1 MKRITES
8 VEIFGKKILFEIG
21 DLVPQAHGAAFVKM
35 GGTEILATVLMGKTE
50 KEEMGFFP
58 LTVEYE
64 ERYYAAGK
72 IKGPRFMKRE
82 GRPSDK
88 AICNARMIDRAL
100 RPLFPEELKREV
112 QVIVTVLSWDGEN
125 DPDVLGLLGSSLAI
139 SLSEIPFLG
148 PVSAVRVGE
157 KEGNFILFPNY
168 QERENS
174 NFDIVFSG
182 VKKEKFF
189 LNMIETGYLE
199 ASEEKILKAFDF
211 AVPFLEKLIEFQESL
226 QKKYGKEKIE
236 IKKEPQDL
244 ELEFAIKEEFEDKI
258 RKSLEGKD
266 KIERAEFLEELNN
279 QLLEFLKFKF
289 PERISKGL
297 KIFKELYKK
306 VLRENILEK
315 DLRPDGRTP
324 DQLREIEIE
333 TGILPRTHGSALFS
347 KGLTKVLSILTLG
360 GPNDV
365 QLLEGMEISGK
376 KRFLHHYNFPPYCS
390 GEIRHLRGPSRR
402 EIGHGIL
409 AEKALLPVIPSFE
422 EFPYTIRVV
431 SEVLS
436 SNGSTSMGATCA
448 ACLALMDGGVP
459 IKKMVAGVGL
469 GMVGKKILVDIQ
481 GPEDFFGEMD
491 FKIAGTKECVTALQ
505 MDVKI
510 LGIERETLKEC
521 LEKGKKARIEIL
533 EKMEKILPKPKQL
546 SEFAPKVLFLKISP
560 EKIREVIG
568 PGGRVITGIISKF
581 GVTIDIEE
589 DGKIYVSGDNKEN
602 VEKAIEVIKEIT
614 REIKVGD
621 LFEATVKRLM
631 TFGIIFELFPGQE
644 ALLHSSKLK
653 GIKKENYKK
662 IFEIGKKFLVKVDS
676 FDEFGRIRLE
686 LVDQSVLKP
695 FLRGTKGQIRKR

>member
-8 VEIFGKKILFEIG
+8 IEIFGKKILFEIG

-35 GGTEILATVLMGKTE
+35 GGTEILATALMGKTE

-72 IKGPRFMKRE
+72 IRGPRFMKRE

-236 IKKEPQDL
+236 IKKEAQDL

-258 RKSLEGKD
+258 RESLEGKD

-279 QLLEFLKFKF
+279 QFLEFLKFKF

-306 VLRENILEK
+306 ILRENILEK
-315 DLRPDGRTP
+315 NLRPDGRAP

-695 FLRGTKGQIRKR
+695 FLKKAKCQIRKR

>member
-1 MKRITES
+1 MKKITEAI
-8 VEIFGKKILFEIG
+8 EIFGKKIVVEIG
-21 DLVPQAHGAAFVKM
+21 DLVPQAQGSAFVKM
-35 GGTEILATVLMGKTE
+35 GGTEVLATVLMGKTE

-58 LTVEYE
+58 LAVEYE

-72 IKGPRFMKRE
+72 IRGPRFMKRE

-125 DPDVLGLLGSSLAI
+125 DPDVLGLLGSSIAI

-157 KEGNFILFPNY
+157 VEEKFILFPTY

-174 NFDIVFSG
+174 NFDVVFSG
-182 VKKEKFF
+182 IEKEKFL

-199 ASEEKILKAFDF
+199 APEEKILKAFDF
-211 AVPFLEKLIEFQESL
+211 AIPFLEKLIEFQKNL
-226 QKKYGKEKIE
+226 QKKYGKEKIKIE
-236 IKKEPQDL
+236 KEPQDL
-244 ELEFAIKEEFEDKI
+244 ELEFAIKEEFEGKI
-258 RKSLEGKD
+258 RESLEGKD
-266 KIERAEFLEELNN
+266 KIERAEFLEQLNRE
-279 QLLEFLKFKF
+279 LLEFLKFKF

-297 KIFKELYKK
+297 RIFKEFYKK
-306 VLRENILEK
+306 ILRENILEK
-315 DLRPDGRTP
+315 NLRPDGREP
-324 DQLREIEIE
+324 DELREIEIE

-360 GPNDV
+360 SPNDV
-365 QLLEGMEISGK
+365 QLLEGMEMSGK

-409 AEKALLPVIPSFE
+409 AEKALLPVIPPFE

-436 SNGSTSMGATCA
+436 SNGSTSMGAVCA

-459 IKKMVAGVGL
+459 IKKMVAGIGL
-469 GMVGKKILVDIQ
+469 GMVGEKILVDIQ

-491 FKIAGTKECVTALQ
+491 FKIAGTKEAVTALQ

-510 LGIERETLKEC
+510 LGIDREILREC
-521 LEKGKKARIEIL
+521 LEKGKKARIKIL
-533 EKMEKILPKPKQL
+533 EKMEKALPKPKEL
-546 SEFAPKVLFLKISP
+546 SEFAPKVLSLKINP

-589 DGKIYVSGDNKEN
+589 DGKIYVSGENKEN
-602 VEKAIEVIKEIT
+602 VEKAIEMIKEIT
-614 REIKVGD
+614 KEIKVGD
-621 LFEATVKRLM
+621 IFEATVKRLM
-631 TFGIIFELFPGQE
+631 SFGIIFEIFPGQE
-644 ALLHSSKLK
+644 ALLHSSKIK
-653 GIKKENYKK
+653 GVNKRDYKK

-676 FDEFGRIRLE
+676 IDEFGRINLE
-686 LVDQSVLKP
+686 LADYSCLKP
-695 FLRGTKGQIRKR
+695 FLKRFKCKFKK

>member
-1 MKRITES
+1 MKKITEEI
-8 VEIFGKKILFEIG
+8 EIFGKKIVVEIG
-21 DLVPQAHGAAFVKM
+21 DLVPQAQGSVFVKV
-35 GGTEILATVLMGKTE
+35 GGTEILAAVLMGKTE

-72 IKGPRFMKRE
+72 IKGPRFIKRE

-112 QVIVTVLSWDGEN
+112 QIIVTVLSWDGEN
-125 DPDVLGLLGSSLAI
+125 DPDVLGLLGSSLAV

-148 PVSAVRVGE
+148 PVSVVRVGE
-157 KEGNFILFPNY
+157 REGNFVLFPSY
-168 QERENS
+168 QERESS
-174 NFDIVFSG
+174 NFDVVFSG
-182 VKKEKFF
+182 IKKEKFL

-199 ASEEKILKAFDF
+199 APEDKILKAFDF
-211 AVPFLEKLIEFQESL
+211 AVPFLEKLVEFQEYL
-226 QKKYGKEKIE
+226 RKKYGKEKIKLE
-236 IKKEPQDL
+236 KEPQDL
-244 ELEFAIKEEFEDKI
+244 ELEFAIKEEFEDKV

-279 QLLEFLKFKF
+279 QLLEFLKIKF

-297 KIFKELYKK
+297 KTFKELYKK
-306 VLRENILEK
+306 ILRENVLERN
-315 DLRPDGRTP
+315 LRPDGRGSEE
-324 DQLREIEIE
+324 LRKIEIE

-376 KRFLHHYNFPPYCS
+376 KRFLHHYNFPSYCS
-390 GEIRHLRGPSRR
+390 GEIRHLKGPSRR

-436 SNGSTSMGATCA
+436 SNGSTSMGSTCA

-459 IKKMVAGVGL
+459 IKKTVAGVGL

-491 FKIAGTKECVTALQ
+491 FKIAGTKNYVTALQ

-510 LGIERETLKEC
+510 LGIEREIFKEC
-521 LEKGKKARIEIL
+521 LEKGKKARMEVL
-533 EKMEKILPKPKQL
+533 EKMEKVLPKPKQL
-546 SEFAPKVLFLKISP
+546 SEFAPKVLSLKINP
-560 EKIREVIG
+560 EKIRDVIG

-589 DGKIYVSGDNKEN
+589 DGKIYISGEKKEN
-602 VEKAIEVIKEIT
+602 AEKALQMIKEIT
-614 REIKVGD
+614 KEVKVGEV
-621 LFEATVKRLM
+621 FEGTVKRLLN
-631 TFGIIFELFPGQE
+631 FGIIFEIFPGQE
-644 ALLHSSKLK
+644 ALLHASKIR
-653 GIKKENYKK
+653 GVNKKDYAK
-662 IFEIGKKFLVKVDS
+662 IFKIGKSFLVRVDS
-676 FDEFGRIRLE
+676 IDEFGRINLE
-686 LVDQSVLKP
+686 LVNLSCLES
-695 FLRGTKGQIRKR
+695 FE

>member
-1 MKRITES
+1 MKKIREEI
-8 VEIFGKKILFEIG
+8 EIFGKKISVEIG
-21 DLVPQAHGAAFVKM
+21 DLVPQASGAVFLKL
-35 GGTEILATVLMGKTE
+35 GGTEILAAVLMGKADKE
-50 KEEMGFFP
+50 KMGFFP

-72 IKGPRFMKRE
+72 IKGSRFIKRE

-88 AICNARMIDRAL
+88 AICNARMIDRTL
-100 RPLFPEELKREV
+100 RPLFPEELKREI
-112 QVIVTVLSWDGEN
+112 QIIVTVLSWDGEN
-125 DPDVLGLLGSSLAI
+125 DPDVLGLLGSSFALSI
-139 SLSEIPFLG
+139 SEIPFLG

-157 KEGNFILFPNY
+157 REGNFVLFPSY

-182 VKKEKFF
+182 VKREQFL

-199 ASEEKILKAFDF
+199 VPEEKILKAFDF
-211 AVPFLEKLIEFQESL
+211 AVPFLGKLVEFQENL
-226 QKKYGKEKIE
+226 QKKYGKEKLKIE
-236 IKKEPQDL
+236 KEPQDL
-244 ELEFAIKEEFEDKI
+244 ELESAIEEEFEDKI
-258 RKSLEGKD
+258 RESLEGKD
-266 KIERAEFLEELNN
+266 KIERAEFLEDLNN

-289 PERISKGL
+289 PEKISRGL

-306 VLRENILEK
+306 VLKENILERNI
-315 DLRPDGRTP
+315 RPDGRKP
-324 DQLREIEIE
+324 EELRKIEVE
-333 TGILPRTHGSALFS
+333 TGILPKTHGSALFS

-360 GPNDV
+360 APNDV

-390 GEIRHLRGPSRR
+390 GEIRHLRGVSRR

-409 AEKALLPVIPSFE
+409 AEKALLPVIPPCE

-469 GMVGKKILVDIQ
+469 GMIDKKILVDIQ

-491 FKIAGTKECVTALQ
+491 FKIAGTKDCVTALQ

-510 LGIERETLKEC
+510 VGIEREIFKEC
-521 LEKGKKARIEIL
+521 LEKGKKARMEVL
-533 EKMEKILPKPKQL
+533 EKMEKVLPKPKQL
-546 SEFAPKVLFLKISP
+546 SEFAPRVLTLKINP

-568 PGGRVITGIISKF
+568 PGGKVISEITSKF
-581 GVTIDIEE
+581 EVSVDIEE
-589 DGKIYVSGDNKEN
+589 EGKIYVAGEKKEN
-602 VEKAIEVIKEIT
+602 VEKALEMIKKITKEIN
-614 REIKVGD
+614 VGD
-621 LFEATVKRLM
+621 VFEGRVKRFLN
-631 TFGIIFELFPGQE
+631 FGIIFEIFPGQE
-644 ALLHSSKLK
+644 ALLHFSKIK
-653 GIKKENYKK
+653 GVTERDYKK
-662 IFEIGKKFLVKVDS
+662 IFVVGKKFLVRIDS
-676 FDEFGRIRLE
+676 IDEFGRINVE
-686 LVDQSVLKP
+686 LADHSFSK
-695 FLRGTKGQIRKR
+695 FFSKRFWGMKK

>member
-8 VEIFGKKILFEIG
+8 IEVFGKKILFEIG
-21 DLVPQAHGAAFVKM
+21 DLVSQAQGAAFVKM

-50 KEEMGFFP
+50 KEAMGFFP

-72 IKGPRFMKRE
+72 IKGPRFIKRE

-112 QVIVTVLSWDGEN
+112 QIIVTVLSWDGEN

-157 KEGNFILFPNY
+157 KEGNFVLFPSY

-174 NFDIVFSG
+174 NFDVVFSG
-182 VKKEKFF
+182 VKKEKFL

-199 ASEEKILKAFDF
+199 APEEKILKSFDF
-211 AVPFLEKLIEFQESL
+211 AIPFLEKLIEFQEGL
-226 QKKYGKEKIE
+226 QKKYGKEKIKLE
-236 IKKEPQDL
+236 KEPQDL

-258 RKSLEGKD
+258 RESLEGKD

-306 VLRENILEK
+306 ILRENILERN
-315 DLRPDGRTP
+315 LRPDGRKP
-324 DQLREIEIE
+324 EELRKIEIE
-333 TGILPRTHGSALFS
+333 TGILLRTHGSALFS

-390 GEIRHLRGPSRR
+390 GEIRHVRGPSRR

-448 ACLALMDGGVP
+448 ACLALIDGGVP
-459 IKKMVAGVGL
+459 IKKMVAGIGL

-491 FKIAGTKECVTALQ
+491 FKIAGTKDYVTALQ

-510 LGIERETLKEC
+510 LGIEREIFRKC
-521 LEKGKKARIEIL
+521 LEKGKKARLEVL
-533 EKMEKILPKPKQL
+533 EKMEKVLPRPNPL
-546 SEFAPKVLFLKISP
+546 SEFAPKVLFLKINP

-568 PGGRVITGIISKF
+568 PGGRVINKIISKF

-589 DGKIYVSGDNKEN
+589 DGEIYVSGEKKEN
-602 VEKAIEVIKEIT
+602 VEKALEMIKEII
-614 REIKVGD
+614 REIKVGEV
-621 LFEATVKRLM
+621 FEGRVKKLM
-631 TFGIIFELFPGQE
+631 SFGVIFEIFPGQE
-644 ALLHSSKLK
+644 ALLHASK
-653 GIKKENYKK
+653 IKEISKKDYKK
-662 IFEIGKKFLVKVDS
+662 IFEIGKNFLVKVDS
-676 FDEFGRIRLE
+676 IDEFGRINLE
-686 LVDQSVLKP
+686 LVDFSFLKR
-695 FLRGTKGQIRKR
+695 FKDIKSK